1 MTERI
6 DRRGFLNKTALGAA
20 GVGAAYGLE
29 EKILLAAT
37 ENGSGQSAKTRPKIA
52 PGSMPCGKIGKV
64 TVSRLLLGGNLIGV
78 VLNNL
83 NVTRDYYYYYHSYYY
98 YAYREP
104 RKRRAEPAAPPAA
117 GRPKATS

>member
-1 MTERI
+1 M
-6 DRRGFLNKTALGAA
+6 
-20 GVGAAYGLE
+20 GVSDAS
-29 EKILLAAT
+29 ILSSEVDGVLLVVQHRSYPRAVSTRAKQMV
-37 ENGSGQSAKTRPKIA
+37 EN
-52 PGSMPCGKIGKV
+52 V
-64 TVSRLLLGGNLIGV
+64 GGNLIGV